1 MPLHNHG
8 PLRVVVVHKDEV
20 VNFRSLWPARSL
32 LLLWSQWA
40 AQIRHHMEQVCQPRL
55 NHEGAGSPFE
65 ESVYTHIN
73 PSVQQLYTRVKLCTH
88 RALANGQQTTAV
100 YTTRVGASRAQPGE
114 TK

>member
-1 MPLHNHG
+1 MTLTLHNHG
-8 PLRVVVVHKDEV
+8 PLRVAAVHKDEV

-40 AQIRHHMEQVCQPRL
+40 AQIRHQMEQVCQPRL

-73 PSVQQLYTRVKLCTH
+73 PSVQQLYTRVKLCTPCACE
-88 RALANGQQTTAV
+88 RAAN
-100 YTTRVGASRAQPGE
+100 
-114 TK
+114 